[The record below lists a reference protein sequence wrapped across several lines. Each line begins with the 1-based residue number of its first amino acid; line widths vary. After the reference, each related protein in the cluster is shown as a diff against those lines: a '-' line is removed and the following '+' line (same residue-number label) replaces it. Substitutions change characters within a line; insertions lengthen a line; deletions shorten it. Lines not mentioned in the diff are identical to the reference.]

1 MRRRTAVKIGAAA
14 LGATASGTLAA
25 PAISQ
30 GLKQLRLATTWPKD
44 FPGLGDGANR
54 FAKRISRSTGGRISV
69 DVYSAG
75 ELVPAFEVFDAV
87 SRGDIDIYHASE
99 AYWQDKARVFNF
111 FSSVPLGMTSNEI
124 DAWLLHG
131 GGQEMWDSLSAS
143 FGIKPL
149 ICGNTTVQMAGWFQ
163 DEINDVDDLT
173 RLTVRIAGLGAEMLR
188 QVGGNALTVP
198 GGEIVEAMRTRRVD
212 ACEFMGPWVDK
223 SLGLQNVA
231 RYYYYPGLHQPGE
244 AISVGVNLRLWN
256 ELTDDERNIIQDA
269 AHAENTM
276 LLAEFNARNG
286 AALRDLI
293 TNDGV
298 QVRRLDRL
306 IFRTLSL
313 AARDVVESVGAEDGF
328 SRAVYNSFIDFR
340 RQVAR
345 WTELSDQAYVEARSR
360 YL

>member
-1 MRRRTAVKIGAAA
+1 MKRRSVFGLGAASLGAAA
-14 LGATASGTLAA
+14 FPA

-30 GLKQLRLATTWPKD
+30 GLRRLRLATTWPKD
-44 FPGLGDGANR
+44 FPGLGEGANR
-54 FAKRISRSTGGRISV
+54 FARRITTSTGGKIQV
-69 DVYSAG
+69 EVYSAG
-75 ELVPAFEVFDAV
+75 ELVPAFDVFDAV
-87 SRGDIDIYHASE
+87 AAGDIDMYHASE

-111 FSSVPLGMTSNEI
+111 FSAVPLGMTANEI

-131 GGQEMWDSLSAS
+131 GGQRMWDTLSAS
-143 FGIKPL
+143 FGIKPF

-163 DEINDVDDLT
+163 DEVNNVQDLT
-173 RLTVRIAGLGAEMLR
+173 RLTMRIAGLGAEVLR

-198 GGEIVEAMRTRRVD
+198 GGEIVEAMQTRKVD

-223 SLGLQNVA
+223 SLGLQDVA

-244 AISVGVNLRLWN
+244 AISVGMNLALWN
-256 ELTDDERNIIQDA
+256 ELNAEERGIVRDA
-269 AHAENTM
+269 AHAENTT

-286 AALRDLI
+286 SALRDLI

-328 SRAVYNSFIDFR
+328 SRQVYNSFVDFR